1 MAKFFQGLLSS
12 KAHWYRIIPPRP
24 EDPHCDLIRTTFPSL
39 SDLLSLEDGLFN
51 RLLVELGLAKYRRD
65 TNVFSLFAKGWEM
78 FISEFDLPIEFT
90 VVTLGNR
97 SRHYLLLGSWRA
109 DKHPKIIPAAIWKAC
124 LKEGEY
130 NIPKLRISSISM
142 RFTSEISELDLN
154 LYGDDPSEMIDEV
167 ESSMSEEED
176 CDDSSKISGSQ
187 HQAYSSNEECIASAA
202 VSNLSPTD
210 FPLLSSLGIHTETH
224 MDKLL
229 QEVVKLSGRNKSVHY
244 VQANN
249 RSGWLV
255 PQPSFRTKEIYS
267 IELAKKDS
275 FLDEILSNMMTS
287 FGGIKEEEAAECLI
301 RALHQRFEES
311 FMSVALEKGV
321 ARNPEKKMDAASVE
335 AMLSEAR
342 LNTKNSRMLFK
353 HLNNFFGKSFF
364 ESEIKRR
371 QYFAGQDY
379 PPIVR
384 EKVLEDKTIIT
395 YWYKAPDELLKHQL
409 KYMVTPHQLVELNRV
424 DLTIGGDHGGGKF
437 RMTLKILFRF
447 QSNPTISRLFQIA
460 SVSHSKDEHSILCA
474 TVLDPIGES
483 LQLVVEGGRFVVSN
497 DLVLSFSPINDTKTI
512 CDVSTRVLIVG
523 DLKYYAQLLG
533 RENMSSYWC
542 MWCNLHPQEWSKSG
556 KNIPAVPWTIQ
567 SLKAHFDKVVLENL
581 KEPRDISRVVMYP
594 VWDFIEPSHYV
605 VPILHIEIGLVNN
618 VMDNFYDWVEDH
630 VEAATPEEK
639 MCRNKMILMD
649 TELRKAQ
656 EKAQHLKGD
665 ILQQLSNLRHSLSE
679 VKKRLKSRTILHDE
693 RMSLLLEE
701 HQLEEKIST
710 LVTQRKGLDSDVT
723 LKRKKLVDAKAKF
736 KEAQKKRRS

>member
-1 MAKFFQGLLSS
+1 MNSSRGRGRLALAKFFQGLLSS

-78 FISEFDLPIEFT
+78 FISEFDLPIEFM

-130 NIPKLRISSISM
+130 NIPKLLISSISM

-244 VQANN
+244 IQANN
-249 RSGWLV
+249 RCGWLI
-255 PQPSFRTKEIYS
+255 PQPSFRTKERYS

-287 FGGIKEEEAAECLI
+287 FGGIKEEAAECLI

-335 AMLSEAR
+335 AMLSEVR
-342 LNTKNSRMLFK
+342 LNTKNSRVLFK
-353 HLNNFFGKSFF
+353 HLNYFFGKSFF

-512 CDVSTRVLIVG
+512 CDVSTRDLIVG

-581 KEPRDISRVVMYP
+581 KEPRDISGVVMYP
-594 VWDFIEPSHYV
+594 VWDIIEPSHYV

-710 LVTQRKGLDSDVT
+710 LVTQRKGTIHRDIFMTLD
-723 LKRKKLVDAKAKF
+723 A
-736 KEAQKKRRS
+736 